1 MNKWHLIVA
10 ASAGVALY
18 PALTCGQSGRPI
30 RLVVVAVPGG
40 TSDFVARL
48 IAPRLSEA
56 LRQNVIVDNKP
67 SANGIVAA
75 EIVAKATPDGLTL
88 GVGNSGSHAINAAL
102 YRKLP
107 YDPLRDFAPISQLV
121 TSPMVI
127 VVNPRLTLN
136 SIADLIAAARKE
148 PGKFNV
154 AVAGASGQLAGEA
167 LKAQMKI
174 SLNNIPYKGGSP
186 AMFAV
191 ISGESDVT
199 FLTLSNALGQIAGGK
214 LKALAVTSAKRTPLL
229 PNVPAVAES
238 GVDGYDF
245 NIWHGLFA
253 PPKTPAVLVHA
264 FNKEVVRIL
273 NLHEFKERVALEG
286 CEVVA
291 STPEQFAAVIK
302 TEVERYKKIVA
313 QAGIPLE

>member
-1 MNKWHLIVA
+1 M
-10 ASAGVALY
+10 
-18 PALTCGQSGRPI
+18 
-30 RLVVVAVPGG
+30 
-40 TSDFVARL
+40 ARL

-136 SIADLIAAARKE
+136 SIADLIAAAKKE

-174 SLNNIPYKGGSP
+174 TLNNIPYKGGSP

-229 PNVPAVAES
+229 PTVPAVAES

-273 NLHEFKERVALEG
+273 NLQEFRERVAREG

-291 STPEQFAAVIK
+291 STPDEFAAVIK
-302 TEVERYKKIVA
+302 TEVARYKKIVA